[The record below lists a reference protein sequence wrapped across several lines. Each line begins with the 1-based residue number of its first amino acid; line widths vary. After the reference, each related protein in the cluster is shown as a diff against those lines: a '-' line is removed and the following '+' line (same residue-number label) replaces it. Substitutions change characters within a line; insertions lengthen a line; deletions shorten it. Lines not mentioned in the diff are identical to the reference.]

1 MKHPNISL
9 QPYHEIYIYI
19 YHITCR
25 STIYKLYGTWEET
38 TNTVHRTFNVC
49 PETYTIIDTS
59 DLVKRYV
66 NEPHDAMK
74 LVPLGVF

>member
-1 MKHPNISL
+1 MYISTDHTNDKCTGYEL
-9 QPYHEIYIYI
+9 HSI
-19 YHITCR
+19 
-25 STIYKLYGTWEET
+25 WEW
-38 TNTVHRTFNVC
+38 TNNKVHFTFTVC
-49 PETYTIIDTS
+49 PGTYTIMDTS